1 MHQSAQDIQFFNEFK
16 QSLNEE
22 YKSEIDEIEDDL
34 LSAGGL
40 HNKGK
45 ELLINND
52 TSGGLKLY
60 RKASDLFTGNYRI
73 VYTAFRKGLDD
84 LSLSLTGQKKEYVDY
99 MKYLA
104 DDYFRKSIADRF
116 YAEKSSIDSQAVEL
130 FSNAHLNEFRAV
142 TTQCRTFAIITGRLE
157 SNYEIPGENISKPGV
172 FNNSVTDNFEEHNF
186 TVKGVSMPK
195 TFTYYRTD
203 IVYVDADE
211 NGNNSKNVTNNNTHS
226 VDNKEQTEYRIQI
239 GTSILPANQGQIS
252 RLNST
257 DLEVKTY
264 KSEVYYKYT
273 IGSFSTFQEAKNF
286 RNAFGLSNT
295 YIVKYKSGNE
305 VQLYLRDYEY

>member
-157 SNYEIPGENISKPGV
+157 SNYEIPGEN
-172 FNNSVTDNFEEHNF
+172 
-186 TVKGVSMPK
+186 
-195 TFTYYRTD
+195 
-203 IVYVDADE
+203 
-211 NGNNSKNVTNNNTHS
+211 
-226 VDNKEQTEYRIQI
+226 
-239 GTSILPANQGQIS
+239 
-252 RLNST
+252 
-257 DLEVKTY
+257 
-264 KSEVYYKYT
+264 
-273 IGSFSTFQEAKNF
+273 
-286 RNAFGLSNT
+286 
-295 YIVKYKSGNE
+295 
-305 VQLYLRDYEY
+305 